1 VSEGAGPGGAAVTR
15 RGISVLALLFA
26 GAVGLSTLSDA
37 LGLRWAEPQRWPT
50 DLLAFADLPMPS
62 RPAVVIVGSSRAS
75 MALIPGEIER
85 CGGAAPPDPSAP
97 QVYNLGR
104 AYTTLIEVEQ
114 LARGLLNG
122 PRAPRVLLVALD
134 PEAIDAHN
142 PRRPGALRGG
152 LALSDVPGALV
163 EARGLREGLA
173 ALRALTRGPEA
184 LLRVASGR
192 HRADPRL
199 GWLMRAEGGGQW
211 CTGSPACVDQ
221 NLDFKAVMAD
231 SWERV
236 EREVLPDWRAAQTPA
251 WAPGAG
257 PIAAAWAGLRAWAAE
272 NDVEI
277 VVVELPFSEV
287 WRSAAP
293 PEIWADYADWI
304 DQNVTQQGIPLYREP
319 AGRKGRRADWLDPDH
334 MSELGATGL
343 SRRVCAGLGL
353 PRPAAGG

>member
-1 VSEGAGPGGAAVTR
+1 M
-15 RGISVLALLFA
+15 LLA
-26 GAVGLSTLSDA
+26 GAVCLTALSDA

-50 DLLAFADLPMPS
+50 DLLAFADLPMPT

-75 MALIPGEIER
+75 LALIPGEIER
-85 CGGAAPPDPSAP
+85 CGGAAAPDPNAP
-97 QVYNLGR
+97 QIYNLGR

-114 LARGLLNG
+114 LARGLLGG
-122 PRAPRVLLVALD
+122 PRAPHVLLVALD

-152 LALSDVPGALV
+152 LALLDVPGALV
-163 EARGLREGLA
+163 EARGLRAGLA
-173 ALRALTRGPEA
+173 TLRTLTRGPEA
-184 LLRVASGR
+184 LVHVAAGR

-199 GWLMRAEGGGQW
+199 RWLMRAEGGGQW
-211 CTGSPACVDQ
+211 CTGSPACVEQ
-221 NLDFKAVMAD
+221 NLSFKEVMGD

-236 EREVLPDWRAAQTPA
+236 EREVLPDWQAAQAPD

-257 PIAAAWAGLRAWAAE
+257 PIGEAWAGLRAWAGE

-287 WRSAAP
+287 WRAAAP
-293 PEIWADYADWI
+293 PAVWADYAGWI
-304 DQNVTQQGIPLYREP
+304 DENVVQQDVPLYREP
-319 AGRKGRRADWLDPDH
+319 AGRKSRRADWLDPDH
-334 MSELGATGL
+334 MSDLGATGF